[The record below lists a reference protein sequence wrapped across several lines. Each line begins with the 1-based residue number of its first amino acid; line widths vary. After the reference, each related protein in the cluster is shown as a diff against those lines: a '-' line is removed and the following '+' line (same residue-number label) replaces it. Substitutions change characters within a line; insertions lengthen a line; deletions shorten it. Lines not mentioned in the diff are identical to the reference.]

1 MIYFSY
7 HRLFLDY
14 ISSLNLQIYKLE
26 EQISNLQKKLA
37 DLNNSN
43 SLDKNNKIKIKEY
56 EEIIQNER
64 IKNRNAE
71 KIILDLQ
78 NEINLLKQEYKENKN
93 FLNESENDNNNNIQ
107 KNIEKCE
114 MQNNI
119 MKFDTER
126 ENLDAFIN
134 NLRKQAE
141 GLKISQ
147 NSNSN
152 DIKIN
157 KRKFSENT
165 ENYSNSKYLSS
176 VDFKNNLSKSSNS
189 NDIFV
194 KTDINK
200 SENINK
206 NNNDYNKNNI
216 YTIEEE
222 IATYSLEENNSNQNN
237 NLYDKMKGSDIN
249 IKSKY
254 NSCRNLKTD
263 NKKVMIKTFNFDINN
278 ENLSQDI
285 DYNNDINIKINTS

>member
-1 MIYFSY
+1 M
-7 HRLFLDY
+7 
-14 ISSLNLQIYKLE
+14 
-26 EQISNLQKKLA
+26 
-37 DLNNSN
+37 
-43 SLDKNNKIKIKEY
+43 
-56 EEIIQNER
+56 NE
-64 IKNRNAE
+64 N
-71 KIILDLQ
+71 
-78 NEINLLKQEYKENKN
+78 
-93 FLNESENDNNNNIQ
+93 ENDNNNIQ

-157 KRKFSENT
+157 KLKFSENT